1 MWGAVDQP
9 INPLKQAIAGGATF
23 VARTTHTNPKHLLA
37 MMEAA
42 IDHNGFGF
50 IECLS
55 ECTEFYNGAF
65 DASNPRKGGEFLE
78 VPEDHDPTNETEA
91 YDLAGQPFPGHF
103 GIVYQ
108 VDRPSKQD
116 REKTINAKF
125 MEKTKDLEAHQIL
138 QQNFDKMK

>member
-1 MWGAVDQP
+1 
-9 INPLKQAIAGGATF
+9 
-23 VARTTHTNPKHLLA
+23 

-42 IDHNGFGF
+42 MDHNGFGF

-65 DASNPRKGGEFLE
+65 DASNPRKGGEFVE
-78 VPEDHDPTNETEA
+78 VPEDHDPTDEIAA
-91 YDLAGQPFPGHF
+91 YELACEPFPGHF
-103 GIVYQ
+103 GIFYQ

-125 MEKTKDLEAHQIL
+125 LKKTKDLEAHQIL